1 MIGIILLKQGC
12 GLRKSIVHWDE
23 FPDAN
28 VRFEELRQRDVE
40 IVKISQGLQMRTRI
54 TKLENELA
62 QLRALEKQ
70 WVGNRLSRL
79 YYLVPRKLI
88 GLLRRFTRP

>member
-1 MIGIILLKQGC
+1 MIGVNLLKRGC
-12 GLRKSIVHWDE
+12 GLRKSIIHWAE

-28 VRFEELRQRDVE
+28 ARFEELRQRDVE
-40 IVKISQGLQMRTRI
+40 IVKISQGLQMRTKI

-62 QLRALEKQ
+62 QLRALEKR

-88 GLLRRFTRP
+88 ALLRRVTRS